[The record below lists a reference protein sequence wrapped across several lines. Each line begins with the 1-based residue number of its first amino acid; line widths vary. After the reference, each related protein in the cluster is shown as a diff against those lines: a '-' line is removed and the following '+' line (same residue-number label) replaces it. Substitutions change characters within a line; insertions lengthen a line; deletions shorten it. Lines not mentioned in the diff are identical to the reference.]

1 MIVER
6 VELRK
11 MSTDTC
17 IKRLC
22 VRNFMCHKDIG
33 MALLGERI
41 NFIIGVN
48 GNIHVTV
55 QENEFLVARKVQR
68 TIECRH
74 DNCKQHCAS

>member
-48 GNIHVTV
+48 GITKLIRSQLFQNYCGLDVDFHVKAI
-55 QENEFLVARKVQR
+55 QLLVVVVL
-68 TIECRH
+68 
-74 DNCKQHCAS
+74 